1 MDVRDDYRKTETY
14 KRATKAEKRLYD
26 EWKEDQQM
34 TDAQMAL
41 NMRLLDVRN
50 TPKEEK
56 KKGNRTAE
64 TLVIFSMVFFM
75 IVAGSMRGTVLLVA
89 CGILFINTGIYLSG
103 VTNPYSVAAKKIRKE
118 LKAYPETVSFAKWV
132 EAREGQKPEQEED

>member
-14 KRATKAEKRLYD
+14 KAADKKTRQLYD
-26 EWKEDQQM
+26 AWKEAEDM

-56 KKGNRTAE
+56 KKGNKTAE
-64 TLVIFSMVFFM
+64 TLVLFSMVFFL
-75 IVAGSMRGTVLLVA
+75 IVATSMRGTVLLVA
-89 CGILFINTGIYLSG
+89 CGILFINTGIYVSG
-103 VTNPYSVAAKKIRKE
+103 ITNPYSIAVKKIKKE
-118 LKAYPETVSFAKWV
+118 LKAYPATKSFAQWCK
-132 EAREGQKPEQEED
+132 EHEDAE